1 MDRQFPRFVYKD
13 ASTHEL
19 VNDEAEFDIAIAE
32 GWFETVP
39 EALEAK
45 GIKAPAPKAAAAPK
59 KAAGWNK

>member
-19 VNDEAEFDIAIAE
+19 VNDEAEFEIAISE

-45 GIKAPAPKAAAAPK
+45 GIKPAAPAAKAPAAK
-59 KAAGWNK
+59 KGWK